1 MTHDQMPT
9 HQSPLQQVAEHPG
22 QARGIR
28 LFVKR
33 DDLLHPQ
40 ICGSKWRKLAAVL
53 PIVKSEYPGGIITFG
68 GPFSNHLHAVAAA
81 GRIFDINTYG
91 IVRGQNADRSNPT
104 LRFASAQGMLLFPTS
119 KMEYDACKSRGEKLF
134 WPELKRFYLLPE
146 GGNTPEA
153 VRACADIPQ
162 EIIAQLRAENL
173 EAPQGQIFI
182 CAPAGTGCTAAGIVA
197 GLAASNGRVLIF
209 PVENQGVDE
218 ESVLPLARTFRGEEA
233 DWAERFVFVRDYFF
247 GGFAKLHPP
256 VVDFARAFFQ
266 QTKILLDPIYTSKMM
281 FGVFDLLAK
290 GHFPPGSTVVALHT
304 GGLQGWEGFRA
315 RYGEAGSV

>member
-1 MTHDQMPT
+1 MDTQP
-9 HQSPLQQVAEHPG
+9 SPLQQVAEHPG
-22 QARGIR
+22 NARGIR

-53 PIVKSEYPGGIITFG
+53 PIVKSAYQGGIVTLG

-81 GRIFDINTYG
+81 GQIFEFPTFG
-91 IVRGQNADRSNPT
+91 IVRGAHANLQNPT
-104 LRFASAQGMLLFPTS
+104 LSACRQNGMALFPTS
-119 KMEYDACKSRGEKLF
+119 KSDYEALKALPATFFSEKF
-134 WPELKRFYLLPE
+134 RDSYFLPE
-146 GGNTPEA
+146 GGSTPEA

-162 EIIAQLRAENL
+162 EIIAQLAAENDAARQTPL
-173 EAPQGQIFI
+173 YI
-182 CAPAGTGCTAAGIVA
+182 CVPAGTGCTVAGIVA
-197 GLAASNGRVLIF
+197 GLAAQNGRTLIF

-218 ESVLPLARTFRGEEA
+218 ESILRLVRTFRDAEA
-233 DWAERFVFVRDYFF
+233 DFVQRFDLVRDYVF

-256 VVDFARAFFQ
+256 MMDFTRAFFR
-266 QTKILLDPIYTSKMM
+266 QTGILLDPIYTSKMM

-290 GHFPPGSTVVALHT
+290 NHFPPGSTVVALHT

-315 RYGEAGSV
+315 RYGAAGSV